1 MVQIPEFK
9 AKTGLTSQT
18 GTRARPVPDI
28 TAAAAAPFEA
38 AAELA
43 GDVQKVSTRFYEA
56 QKSLQRKTEATKL
69 LDQYLKGDQNISGL
83 NQLSFDAQ
91 NNPNTNTALQDFQT
105 GNENLIKNISN
116 GIKDPVVKQIFT
128 SKANEVYNNEYLGVQ
143 SAVWKNVREDGIKTL
158 NKNIEFET
166 NQILNAGGNKSKE
179 FAARIN
185 IEKLI
190 EDANRD
196 GLGLPDDY
204 FQTTLNSVDL
214 LKADKL
220 VTDNPDVFL
229 KNWEQGYYNDKIDPE
244 NLLTLRDRALGKV
257 EAAKKSAIGDIKT
270 LVTTSKN
277 KLKDLTDPLKDGEMI
292 NTSMVYEAIQEA
304 EQISAASEAIGG
316 ESLRKE
322 IFELEAFYKNAG
334 LIDSYKNYNRSD
346 LINAIKIEE
355 ENKEKLD
362 DPIRIDIQ
370 DNLLKNMNT
379 ILNTMDEELD
389 DNMLGYYQK
398 VREGIAVPE
407 LDLGNNL
414 ELEDFYGRYQIAHK
428 ARNELDPRMDVQYFT
443 KNEKLMIKSILES
456 NDREKIEI
464 LLGNISLVA
473 QEDAGK
479 VLKRLGYDNPGMA
492 HMGNLLLGGKS
503 ETTISILDGHIA
515 SKDPISVDQFKN
527 FKKDKIEDEELTNIA
542 SSILTADFRN
552 QHPQASNNIIAA
564 ADLIFFDMVTKNKN
578 EIKNKSSKAAKE
590 MYTQA
595 IQMAA
600 GLTYKQDGKPYGGF
614 TEYQDGNYIL
624 LPGNMINGD
633 FDDDSPSL
641 KEILED
647 RMDLDLLSKAI
658 GGAMPV
664 DPDGNE
670 IPIESFINEDGGIKD
685 AFYLETIGRG
695 QYYITAGNPSTFEVA
710 YYKDE
715 RGKPIVFNLEIIA
728 ADLLKDREVKV
739 TNEKEGV
746 TIGGVRGT
754 TVQ

>member
-56 QKSLQRKTEATKL
+56 QKSLQRKTEASKL
-69 LDQYLKGDQNISGL
+69 IDLYLKGDENTPGL

-105 GNENLIKNISN
+105 GNDNLIKTISN
-116 GIKDPVVKQIFT
+116 GIKDPVVQQIFT
-128 SKANEVYNNEYLGVQ
+128 SKTNEIYNNEYLGVQ
-143 SAVWKNVREDGIKTL
+143 SSVWKNVREDGIKTL

-244 NLLTLRDRALGKV
+244 NLLTLRDRALGKI
-257 EAAKKSAIGDIKT
+257 AAAEKSAIGDIKT
-270 LVTTSKN
+270 LVTTTKN

-292 NTSMVYEAIQEA
+292 NTSMVYEALQEA
-304 EQISAASEAIGG
+304 REVNAASEAIGG
-316 ESLRKE
+316 DSLRQE

-334 LIDSYKNYNRSD
+334 LIDSYKNYTRSD

-370 DNLLKNMNT
+370 ENLLKNMNT

-398 VREGIAVPE
+398 VREGVAVPE
-407 LDLGNNL
+407 LDLTQ
-414 ELEDFYGRYQIAHK
+414 EMAIEDFYGRYQIAHK
-428 ARNELDPRMDVQYFT
+428 ARNELDPRVEVQYFT
-443 KNEKLMIKSILES
+443 KNEKRIIKSILEGS
-456 NDREKIEI
+456 DRDQISTV
-464 LLGNISLVA
+464 LQNIFLVA
-473 QEDAGK
+473 GEDAGK
-479 VLKRLGYDNPGMA
+479 VLKRLNIDNPGMA
-492 HMGNLLLGGKS
+492 HLSAMLVGGES
-503 ETTISILDGHIA
+503 EATVSILDGHVA
-515 SKDPISVDQFKN
+515 SKDKTNVDSLN
-527 FKKDKIEDEELTNIA
+527 LFKKDKLPDEERLN
-542 SSILTADFRN
+542 ILTTLITPDFRN
-552 QHPQASNNIIAA
+552 QHPQTSKNITAA
-564 ADLIFFDMVTKNKN
+564 ADLIFMDMFVKNKN
-578 EIKNKSSKAAKE
+578 DIQNGSRRDVND
-590 MYTQA
+590 MYSLA
-595 IQMAA
+595 VQMAS
-600 GLTYKQDGKPYGGF
+600 GLEFRSEVPFGGF
-614 TEYQDGNYIL
+614 TEFQDGNYIL
-624 LPGNMINGD
+624 LPRNMPNGD
-633 FDDDSPSL
+633 FSDNVPSL
-641 KEILED
+641 KEVFEDKLTLELLTTA
-647 RMDLDLLSKAI
+647 LDGK
-658 GGAMPV
+658 MPV
-664 DPDGNE
+664 DPEGNE
-670 IPIESFINEDGGIKD
+670 IPIESFLNEDGGLKD
-685 AFYLETIGRG
+685 IFHFETIGRG
-695 QYYITAGNPSTFEVA
+695 QYYITNGNPSTFKVA

-715 RGKPIVFNLEIIA
+715 RGKPIIFNLEAIATDLMKSSKIIRA
-728 ADLLKDREVKV
+728 TDIPEIKSDSP
-739 TNEKEGV
+739 
-746 TIGGVRGT
+746 
-754 TVQ
+754 

>member
-56 QKSLQRKTEATKL
+56 QKSLQRKTEASKL
-69 LDQYLKGDQNISGL
+69 IDLYLKGDENTPGL

-105 GNENLIKNISN
+105 GNDNLIKTISN
-116 GIKDPVVKQIFT
+116 GIKDPVVQQIFT
-128 SKANEVYNNEYLGVQ
+128 SKTNEIYNNEYLGVQ
-143 SAVWKNVREDGIKTL
+143 SSVWKNVREDGIKTL

-244 NLLTLRDRALGKV
+244 NLLTLRDRALGKI
-257 EAAKKSAIGDIKT
+257 AAAEKSAIADIKT
-270 LVTTSKN
+270 LLTTSKN
-277 KLKDLTDPLKDGEMI
+277 KLKDLTEPLKDGEMI
-292 NTSMVYEAIQEA
+292 NTSMVYEAKQEA

-362 DPIRIDIQ
+362 DPIRIGIQ
-370 DNLLKNMNT
+370 ENLLKNMNK

-407 LDLGNNL
+407 LDLTQ
-414 ELEDFYGRYQIAHK
+414 EMRIEDFYGRYQIAHK

-456 NDREKIEI
+456 NDRDKISTV
-464 LLGNISLVA
+464 LQNIFLVA
-473 QEDAGK
+473 GEDAGK
-479 VLKRLGYDNPGMA
+479 VLKRLNIDNPGMA
-492 HMGNLLLGGKS
+492 HLSAMLIGGES
-503 ETTISILDGHIA
+503 ETTNAILDGHVA
-515 SKDPISVDQFKN
+515 NKDKTNVDSYN
-527 FKKDKIEDEELTNIA
+527 LFKKNKGFDDEDRLNVINTI
-542 SSILTADFRN
+542 ITPDFRN
-552 QHPQASNNIIAA
+552 QHPQTSENITAA
-564 ADLIFFDMVTKNKN
+564 ADLIFMDMFMKNKN
-578 EIKNKSSKAAKE
+578 DIQNKGRSKISD
-590 MYTQA
+590 MYSLA
-595 IQMAA
+595 IQMAS
-600 GLTYKQDGKPYGGF
+600 GLEYRGGVPFGGF
-614 TEYQDGNYIL
+614 TEFQEGNYIL
-624 LPGNMINGD
+624 LPGNMPNGD
-633 FDDDSPSL
+633 FSDEITPL
-641 KEILED
+641 KEMFED
-647 RMDLDLLSKAI
+647 KLTLDLLIKATNGSI
-658 GGAMPV
+658 PV
-664 DPDGNE
+664 DPDGNQ
-670 IPIESFINEDGGIKD
+670 IPIESFLNEDGGLKD
-685 AFYLETIGRG
+685 VFHFETIGRG
-695 QYYITAGNPSTFEVA
+695 QYYITKGNPSSFNVA

-715 RGKPIVFNLEIIA
+715 RGKPIVFNLGAIAVDLVKNSKIIRTQDIPEIQ
-728 ADLLKDREVKV
+728 ADSP
-739 TNEKEGV
+739 
-746 TIGGVRGT
+746 
-754 TVQ
+754 